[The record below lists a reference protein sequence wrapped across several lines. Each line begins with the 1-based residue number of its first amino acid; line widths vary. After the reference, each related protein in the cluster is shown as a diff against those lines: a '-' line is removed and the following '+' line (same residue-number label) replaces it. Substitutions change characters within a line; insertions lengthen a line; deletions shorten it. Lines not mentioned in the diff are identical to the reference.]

1 MLGLVFD
8 DLENFQELSDRYC
21 AGFPSTEDFS
31 DVFLM
36 MKLGVYLMSE
46 TPKVKALLP
55 IKDID

>member
-21 AGFPSTEDFS
+21 AGFPSTEGFS

-36 MKLGVYLMSE
+36 RLGVYLMSE